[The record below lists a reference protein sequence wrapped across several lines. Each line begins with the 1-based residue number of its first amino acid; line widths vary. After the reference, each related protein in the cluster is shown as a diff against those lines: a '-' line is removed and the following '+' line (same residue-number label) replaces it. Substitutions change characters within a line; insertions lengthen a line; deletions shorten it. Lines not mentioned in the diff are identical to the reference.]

1 MAEDVCL
8 SVEYIHLCLL
18 LGKNTLAVNMI
29 GSETILF
36 RRSLLIFMTL
46 QEFRIPTA
54 VKRHVVFFVGTLSF
68 NHTSS
73 YFLDFAS
80 VIVLSETVCE
90 LAVIVDGL

>member
-1 MAEDVCL
+1 
-8 SVEYIHLCLL
+8 
-18 LGKNTLAVNMI
+18 
-29 GSETILF
+29 
-36 RRSLLIFMTL
+36 MTL

-90 LAVIVDGL
+90 LAVIVGGLWLTSYTRTGVNIVDEEIFSEHCDLFEWIKY